1 MKVSMNHGR
10 DYMLIDK
17 SKELFELRDMNMR
30 RIKSN
35 KGQLKIDP
43 KKKKLCR

>member
-1 MKVSMNHGR
+1 MNHGR

-30 RIKSN
+30 RIKII
-35 KGQLKIDP
+35 KAVED
-43 KKKKLCR
+43 